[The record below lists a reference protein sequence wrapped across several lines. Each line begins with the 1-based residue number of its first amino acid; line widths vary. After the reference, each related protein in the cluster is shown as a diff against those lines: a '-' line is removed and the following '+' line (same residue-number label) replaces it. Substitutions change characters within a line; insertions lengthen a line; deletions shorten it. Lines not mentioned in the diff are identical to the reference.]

1 MGRAFSGPE
10 LGGHP
15 PPSRLG
21 KQPLEGSM
29 WVAVSTD
36 KSEGFSLGR
45 NAHGP
50 HLLQPSE
57 HLMSGPAKRVA
68 VPGSGFSCVCL
79 QQPVY
84 CDDSICVLCVLFDL
98 AAE

>member
-15 PPSRLG
+15 PPSHLG
-21 KQPLEGSM
+21 KQSLEGSM

-68 VPGSGFSCVCL
+68 MPGSGFSCVCL